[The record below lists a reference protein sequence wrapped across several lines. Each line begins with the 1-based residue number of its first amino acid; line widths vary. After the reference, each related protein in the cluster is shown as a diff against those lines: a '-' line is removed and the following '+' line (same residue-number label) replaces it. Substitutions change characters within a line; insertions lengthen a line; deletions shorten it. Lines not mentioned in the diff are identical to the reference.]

1 MSEKL
6 TALDEFIKQY
16 EQIEKMCKASM
27 EEQGEIDRELSNW
40 YHTVEGIDI
49 THISQSHKLIKQGK
63 VILEKR
69 RKNKLEMIMLRS
81 TCDSMKTTFQSL
93 KMKLDNTKKK
103 NAEVI
108 QEIKDRAIL

>member
-6 TALDEFIKQY
+6 TALDGFIKQY
-16 EQIEKMCKASM
+16 EEIEKMCKATM

-63 VILEKR
+63 EILDRR
-69 RKNKLEMIMLRS
+69 RKNKLELIMLRS

-93 KMKLDNTKKK
+93 KMKLEHNMKK
-103 NAEVI
+103 NLEVI